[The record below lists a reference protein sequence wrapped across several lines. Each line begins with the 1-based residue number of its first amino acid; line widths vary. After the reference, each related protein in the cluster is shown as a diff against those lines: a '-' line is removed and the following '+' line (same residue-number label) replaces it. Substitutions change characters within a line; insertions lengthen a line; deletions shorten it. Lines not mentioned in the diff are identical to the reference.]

1 VSQDR
6 FVSRAV
12 FKWNKNL
19 LIHNRDLLSGSR
31 YSEKTIKGF
40 KHGLG
45 HKSIEE

>member
-19 LIHNRDLLSGSR
+19 LIHNAIYWVGAGIPR
-31 YSEKTIKGF
+31 KP
-40 KHGLG
+40 
-45 HKSIEE
+45 